1 MSESNNIPRR
11 MVNQAVVRAS
21 DSSLDEKSDDV
32 LITLFQSGEEEVFR
46 ILVER
51 YTQRVRNLIYSI
63 FNEASLVDDIAQ
75 EVFIRVYEAL
85 TRFRFES
92 SFYTWL
98 YRITVNKSRDELRKR
113 KTRKFFSLHSM
124 LDASSDELQSKIR
137 VFPEDGSAKE
147 LVNKGLQQLPE
158 KFRIPIILKDI
169 DGLSYEEMA
178 EIMQC
183 EVGTVKSR
191 LSRARSMLRNILAP
205 LLDA

>member
-11 MVNQAVVRAS
+11 MVNQAVLRAS
-21 DSSLDEKSDDV
+21 ESSLDEKSDDV

-51 YTQRVRNLIYSI
+51 YSQRVRNLIFSI
-63 FNEASLVDDIAQ
+63 FNEGSLVDDIAQ

-85 TRFRFES
+85 PRFRFES

-113 KTRKFFSLHSM
+113 RTKKFFSLHSM

-137 VFPEDGSAKE
+137 VFPEDNSAKE
-147 LVNKGLQQLPE
+147 LVNKGLQQLPD
-158 KFRIPIILKDI
+158 KFRIPIVLKDI

-178 EIMQC
+178 EILQC

-191 LSRARSMLRNILAP
+191 LSRARAMLRSILAP

>member
-1 MSESNNIPRR
+1 MGESNNIPRR

-85 TRFRFES
+85 PRFRFES

-124 LDASSDELQSKIR
+124 LDASSEELQSKIR

-147 LVNKGLQQLPE
+147 LVSKGLQQLPE

-191 LSRARSMLRNILAP
+191 LSRGRAMLRRILGA

>member
-1 MSESNNIPRR
+1 MGESNNIPRR

-21 DSSLDEKSDDV
+21 DSSLDEKNDDV

-51 YTQRVRNLIYSI
+51 YTQRVRNLVYSI

-75 EVFIRVYEAL
+75 EVFIRAYEAL
-85 TRFRFES
+85 PRFRFES

-113 KTRKFFSLHSM
+113 RTRKFFSLHSM

-147 LVNKGLQQLPE
+147 IVSKGLQQLPE

-191 LSRARSMLRNILAP
+191 LSRGRAMLRKILAP

>member
-1 MSESNNIPRR
+1 

-85 TRFRFES
+85 PRFRFES

-113 KTRKFFSLHSM
+113 RTRKFFSLHSM

>member
-1 MSESNNIPRR
+1 
-11 MVNQAVVRAS
+11 MVNQAVVRVT
-21 DSSLDEKSDDV
+21 DSSLDQKSDDV

-46 ILVER
+46 FLVER
-51 YTQRVRNLIYSI
+51 YSQRVRNLIYSI
-63 FNEASLVDDIAQ
+63 FNETAVVDDIAQ

-85 TRFRFES
+85 PRFRFES

-98 YRITVNKSRDELRKR
+98 YRITINKSRDELRKR

-124 LDASSDELQSKIR
+124 LDASNVELQSKIR
-137 VFPEDGSAKE
+137 VFPDDNSAKE

-183 EVGTVKSR
+183 EIGTVKSR
-191 LSRARSMLRNILAP
+191 LSRARAMLRKILAP
-205 LLDA
+205 LLDT

>member
-1 MSESNNIPRR
+1 
-11 MVNQAVVRAS
+11 MVNQAVVSAS

-85 TRFRFES
+85 PKFRFES

-124 LDASSDELQSKIR
+124 LDASSAELQSKIR
-137 VFPEDGSAKE
+137 IFPEDDSAKE

-178 EIMQC
+178 EVMQC

-191 LSRARSMLRNILAP
+191 LSRGRAMLRKILAP